1 MMFFVFGKFDVS
13 EFALVSHVFFS
24 GQMMFLYMYMCA

>member
-1 MMFFVFGKFDVS
+1 MFLFSVS

-24 GQMMFLYMYMCA
+24 SQMMFLYMYICE